1 MCPSWCRQHVAGMF
15 SSCSDTRTLLPTA
28 AGCGM
33 MNVWYFQ
40 QDKTIKRLSAPTQI
54 TSAIIGCSGWGLFFP
69 QIRDCSVML
78 PHYTHLN
85 LASPRHCIENRD
97 MSVGVFTLHFSKWR
111 IIILVSF
118 LHFEALSLQQQ
129 SSVRPQMTWR
139 KDEGEARTLRHRP
152 PDNRRQWF
160 LNEFY
165 FQLLQPVLKAIN
177 CALNF
182 LGSLFFLMSNVR

>member
-15 SSCSDTRTLLPTA
+15 SSCPDTRTLLPTA

-85 LASPRHCIENRD
+85 LASPRHCIKNRD
-97 MSVGVFTLHFSKWR
+97 MSVGVFTLHFSKWW

-139 KDEGEARTLRHRP
+139 KDEGEARTLRHR
-152 PDNRRQWF
+152 RQWF

-177 CALNF
+177 YALNF
-182 LGSLFFLMSNVR
+182 LGSLFFLMSNVS

>member
-1 MCPSWCRQHVAGMF
+1 MCPSWCRQHVAGML

-54 TSAIIGCSGWGLFFP
+54 TSAIIGCSGWGMFFP
-69 QIRDCSVML
+69 QIRDCSVLL
-78 PHYTHLN
+78 PYYTHLN
-85 LASPRHCIENRD
+85 LASPRHFIKNRD

-118 LHFEALSLQQQ
+118 LHFEPFLSSSSHQCGHKWHEGRMKVRRGPWDTGQQTIGAND
-129 SSVRPQMTWR
+129 SSMSFIF
-139 KDEGEARTLRHRP
+139 
-152 PDNRRQWF
+152 NYC
-160 LNEFY
+160 N
-165 FQLLQPVLKAIN
+165 
-177 CALNF
+177 
-182 LGSLFFLMSNVR
+182 LF